1 MNTGITIDLTNL
13 SEDELLDLYS
23 MYKSANIAHQLWCR
37 RHENIPEHFSIIFV
51 TLLERIKRVTEKN
64 SEGVKT
70 PDVDLDAL
78 IDTIYIGCRSMFCE
92 NPDLKNNY
100 TLQNC
105 LRKANYHNEA
115 RVIDN
120 ILQEKKFTDSIMKD
134 ESFFS
139 LVKLVS
145 NKSIAHQESLS
156 GKKREKIDY
165 RYKFLND
172 NSNICE
178 FQYYIFRCHR
188 IYENI
193 VKEYGDTLLN
203 ELKIKKQ

>member
-1 MNTGITIDLTNL
+1 M
-13 SEDELLDLYS
+13 
-23 MYKSANIAHQLWCR
+23 
-37 RHENIPEHFSIIFV
+37 

-92 NPDLKNNY
+92 NPGLKNNY

-188 IYENI
+188 
-193 VKEYGDTLLN
+193 
-203 ELKIKKQ
+203 

>member
-1 MNTGITIDLTNL
+1 
-13 SEDELLDLYS
+13 
-23 MYKSANIAHQLWCR
+23 
-37 RHENIPEHFSIIFV
+37 
-51 TLLERIKRVTEKN
+51 
-64 SEGVKT
+64 
-70 PDVDLDAL
+70 
-78 IDTIYIGCRSMFCE
+78 
-92 NPDLKNNY
+92 
-100 TLQNC
+100 
-105 LRKANYHNEA
+105 
-115 RVIDN
+115 
-120 ILQEKKFTDSIMKD
+120 MKD

-203 ELKIKKQ
+203 ELKIKTMIYKECPI

>member
-37 RHENIPEHFSIIFV
+37 RHENIPEHFPIIFV

-92 NPDLKNNY
+92 NPD
-100 TLQNC
+100 
-105 LRKANYHNEA
+105 
-115 RVIDN
+115 
-120 ILQEKKFTDSIMKD
+120 
-134 ESFFS
+134 
-139 LVKLVS
+139 
-145 NKSIAHQESLS
+145 
-156 GKKREKIDY
+156 
-165 RYKFLND
+165 
-172 NSNICE
+172 
-178 FQYYIFRCHR
+178 
-188 IYENI
+188 
-193 VKEYGDTLLN
+193 
-203 ELKIKKQ
+203 

>member
-1 MNTGITIDLTNL
+1 
-13 SEDELLDLYS
+13 
-23 MYKSANIAHQLWCR
+23 
-37 RHENIPEHFSIIFV
+37 
-51 TLLERIKRVTEKN
+51 
-64 SEGVKT
+64 
-70 PDVDLDAL
+70 
-78 IDTIYIGCRSMFCE
+78 
-92 NPDLKNNY
+92 
-100 TLQNC
+100 
-105 LRKANYHNEA
+105 
-115 RVIDN
+115 
-120 ILQEKKFTDSIMKD
+120 MKD

-188 IYENI
+188 FYENI

-203 ELKIKKQ
+203 ELKIKNNDI